1 MFYYRDTMHQR
12 ALRVMAPKLSAA
24 TVIGENV
31 SEEHLAAMSSCE
43 DMTTQLAR
51 ELVSGLKENA
61 DELAESFRKMAIHGN
76 RHEKTGQPQKAAPK
90 PSAPPAEKPEGK
102 PNPALL
108 TFIKQFQTS
117 ERKPIGKS
125 DDTGQLSIFDLLAS

>member
-1 MFYYRDTMHQR
+1 MFYYQDTMQQR
-12 ALRVMAPKLSAA
+12 ALRLMASKLSAA
-24 TVIGENV
+24 TVIEGNV
-31 SEEHLAAMSSCE
+31 SEEGLAAMSSCE

-90 PSAPPAEKPEGK
+90 PSAPPTEKTEAG
-102 PNPALL
+102 A
-108 TFIKQFQTS
+108 
-117 ERKPIGKS
+117 
-125 DDTGQLSIFDLLAS
+125 

>member
-1 MFYYRDTMHQR
+1 MFYYQDTMQQR
-12 ALRVMAPKLSAA
+12 ALRLMASKLSAA
-24 TVIGENV
+24 TVIEGNV
-31 SEEHLAAMSSCE
+31 SEEGLAAMSSCE

-76 RHEKTGQPQKAAPK
+76 RQEKAGQPQKAAPK
-90 PSAPPAEKPEGK
+90 PSAPAEKPEAK
-102 PNPALL
+102 PNPELL

>member
-51 ELVSGLKENA
+51 EL
-61 DELAESFRKMAIHGN
+61 LAESFRKMAIHGN

-90 PSAPPAEKPEGK
+90 PSAPPTEKTEAG
-102 PNPALL
+102 A
-108 TFIKQFQTS
+108 
-117 ERKPIGKS
+117 
-125 DDTGQLSIFDLLAS
+125 

>member
-90 PSAPPAEKPEGK
+90 PSAPPTVKTEAG
-102 PNPALL
+102 A
-108 TFIKQFQTS
+108 
-117 ERKPIGKS
+117 
-125 DDTGQLSIFDLLAS
+125 

>member
-61 DELAESFRKMAIHGN
+61 DELAESFRKWQSTETGMRN
-76 RHEKTGQPQKAAPK
+76 RTAAKGGTQTFSAADRKTEAGA
-90 PSAPPAEKPEGK
+90 
-102 PNPALL
+102 
-108 TFIKQFQTS
+108 
-117 ERKPIGKS
+117 
-125 DDTGQLSIFDLLAS
+125 